1 MSDVIAI
8 LKDQVI
14 DILICVDVEA
24 ILSNYDLSKSKT
36 LGTAKSVHNKYFYY
50 VTSTG
55 NLYTPKNNAK
65 GELEVTVNVADVI
78 RWRPMS
84 LTQQF
89 EYTILLCYMRLQV
102 NDGNGVSLITL
113 PQLDFGDISIP
124 YLAKDDNNNISSVVY
139 KRDGEDNGGLITRYY
154 HESIAQRAGRGSY
167 VWYMKIYRK
176 KQLIGY
182 IGHDPFITVLDN

>member
-1 MSDVIAI
+1 MGDFIKISKYQSV
-8 LKDQVI
+8 

-24 ILSNYDLSKSKT
+24 IISNYDLSKSKT

-50 VTSTG
+50 ITSTG
-55 NLYTPKNNAK
+55 NLYTPKNNAQ
-65 GELEVTVNVADVI
+65 GELEVTVNVADDI

-89 EYTILLCYMRLQV
+89 EYTVLLCKMRLQSAD
-102 NDGNGVSLITL
+102 NSDVSLITL
-113 PQLDFGDISIP
+113 PQLDYGDISIP
-124 YLAKDDNNNISSVVY
+124 YLAKDDNNNVDNVVY
-139 KRDGEDNGGLITRYY
+139 KRDGENNGGLITRYY
-154 HESIAQRAGRGSY
+154 HQSTAQRAGRGSY

-182 IGHDPFITVLDN
+182 IGHDPYITVLDD

>member
-1 MSDVIAI
+1 MSDVIEI

-50 VTSTG
+50 VTSNG

-89 EYTILLCYMRLQV
+89 EYTILLCHMRLQV
-102 NDGNGVSLITL
+102 NDGNNVSLISL
-113 PQLDFGDISIP
+113 PELEYGDISIP
-124 YLAKDDNNNISSVVY
+124 YLAKADNNDVNNVVY
-139 KRDGEDNGGLITRYY
+139 KRDGENSGGLITRYY
-154 HESIAQRAGRGSY
+154 HQSTAQRAGRGSY

>member
-8 LKDQVI
+8 SKDQVI

-50 VTSTG
+50 VTSNG

-113 PQLDFGDISIP
+113 PKLDYGDISIP

-154 HESIAQRAGRGSY
+154 HESIAQREGRGSY

>member
-8 LKDQVI
+8 SKYQAV

-50 VTSTG
+50 ITSNG

-65 GELEVTVNVADVI
+65 GELEVTVNVADDI

-89 EYTILLCYMRLQV
+89 EYTILLCHMRLQAD
-102 NDGNGVSLITL
+102 DGGDVSLITL
-113 PQLDFGDISIP
+113 PQLDYGDISIP

-139 KRDGEDNGGLITRYY
+139 KRDGENNGGLITRYY
-154 HESIAQRAGRGSY
+154 HQSTAQRAGHGSY

-176 KQLIGY
+176 KQLLGY
-182 IGHDPFITVLDN
+182 IGHDPFITVLDE

>member
-1 MSDVIAI
+1 MSDVITGSKYQA
-8 LKDQVI
+8 V

-24 ILSNYDLSKSKT
+24 ILRDYDLSKSKT

-65 GELEVTVNVADVI
+65 GELEVVVNVADDI

-89 EYTILLCYMRLQV
+89 EYTVLLCYMRLQAD
-102 NDGNGVSLITL
+102 DGGDVSLITL
-113 PQLDFGDISIP
+113 PQLDYGDISIP
-124 YLAKDDNNNISSVVY
+124 YLAKTDNNINNVVY
-139 KRDGEDNGGLITRYY
+139 KRDGENNGGLITRYY
-154 HESIAQRAGRGSY
+154 HQSTAQRAGRGSY

-182 IGHDPFITVLDN
+182 IGHDPFITVLDD